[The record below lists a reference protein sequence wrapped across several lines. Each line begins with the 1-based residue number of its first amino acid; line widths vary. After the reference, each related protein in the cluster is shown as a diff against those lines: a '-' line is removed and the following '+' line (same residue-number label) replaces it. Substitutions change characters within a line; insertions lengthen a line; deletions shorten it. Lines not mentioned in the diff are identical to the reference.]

1 MPWLITVGWLCGGH
15 RERMC
20 EALGLPELATG
31 EAARRRYSVQSDTR
45 AQLIAE
51 VTDAFKTKPRDEWVD
66 ILVAADVPCAP
77 CNTYDEIADPTTEVG
92 RHFAEN
98 EYIVEFEHPM
108 LHTTHKAVGVP
119 TDFSVTPA
127 GIAGVAPTLGQH
139 TDSVLGDIG
148 FR

>member
-1 MPWLITVGWLCGGH
+1 
-15 RERMC
+15 MC

-77 CNTYDEIADPTTEVG
+77 CNTYLLRQTFVLTLSPFRSRDICAADIGTT
-92 RHFAEN
+92 RLQ
-98 EYIVEFEHPM
+98 IRP
-108 LHTTHKAVGVP
+108 LRW
-119 TDFSVTPA
+119 A
-127 GIAGVAPTLGQH
+127 GISLKMSTSSSLSIRCRRALSLCAGQGLARPPRCRLVW
-139 TDSVLGDIG
+139 
-148 FR
+148 R

>member
-1 MPWLITVGWLCGGH
+1 
-15 RERMC
+15 MC

-77 CNTYDEIADPTTEVG
+77 CNTYLLRQTFSLDP
-92 RHFAEN
+92 
-98 EYIVEFEHPM
+98 
-108 LHTTHKAVGVP
+108 
-119 TDFSVTPA
+119 VTFR
-127 GIAGVAPTLGQH
+127 
-139 TDSVLGDIG
+139 SRDIYV
-148 FR
+148 RT

>member
-1 MPWLITVGWLCGGH
+1 
-15 RERMC
+15 MC

-77 CNTYDEIADPTTEVG
+77 CNTYLLRQT
-92 RHFAEN
+92 F
-98 EYIVEFEHPM
+98 
-108 LHTTHKAVGVP
+108 LL
-119 TDFSVTPA
+119 
-127 GIAGVAPTLGQH
+127 TLSPFDQE
-139 TDSVLGDIG
+139 TYA
-148 FR
+148 RT